1 MVSMYSFEDLAQHL
15 KDKHGLAMDQNQIQ
29 SLRNIGYY
37 HGYKGYRF
45 IRKSTNRIEFEN
57 FSQVVALNN
66 FDMELKSLF
75 YPLLMNLETA
85 LKNRVLEATLLECQ
99 TESLSIIYQKG
110 LTRYKE
116 CSTSSDSYRKEFKRR
131 MDLEIQITK
140 ALTRDYMAGKA
151 VATHFYNSDRDIPIW
166 AAFESL
172 TLGEFG
178 SFFACCNKNIR
189 MAVSKQLCLPT
200 NLDSDGLLLK
210 EIIFCLKDLRNAI
223 AHNGIV
229 FDTRFTTAKINKTI
243 PKLLEDALQIT
254 QIDFNYIVAYL
265 ALLCYMMK
273 AIGEKP
279 KGITNKINE
288 YKKFSDMLK
297 RLPKNTSMKILGS
310 QDKKITDALTN
321 FINQT

>member
-1 MVSMYSFEDLAQHL
+1 M
-15 KDKHGLAMDQNQIQ
+15 
-29 SLRNIGYY
+29 
-37 HGYKGYRF
+37 
-45 IRKSTNRIEFEN
+45 
-57 FSQVVALNN
+57 
-66 FDMELKSLF
+66 
-75 YPLLMNLETA
+75 
-85 LKNRVLEATLLECQ
+85 
-99 TESLSIIYQKG
+99 
-110 LTRYKE
+110 
-116 CSTSSDSYRKEFKRR
+116 
-131 MDLEIQITK
+131 
-140 ALTRDYMAGKA
+140 
-151 VATHFYNSDRDIPIW
+151 
-166 AAFESL
+166 
-172 TLGEFG
+172 
-178 SFFACCNKNIR
+178 
-189 MAVSKQLCLPT
+189 
-200 NLDSDGLLLK
+200 K

-279 KGITNKINE
+279 KGITSKINE

-297 RLPKNTSMKILGS
+297 WLPKNTSMKILGS